1 MDRLPV
7 ASSNI
12 GSVGYNPF
20 TGTLEIQFRNGR
32 IYEYVDVPAA
42 IYDGLMNSGSHGRFF
57 HIFIRSA
64 YPFRRIQ

>member
-1 MDRLPV
+1 MNRTPV

-12 GSVGYNPF
+12 GSAGYSLF
-20 TGTLEIQFRNGR
+20 TGTLEIQFRNGS
-32 IYEYVDVPAA
+32 IYEFFDVPAA
-42 IYDGLMNSGSHGRFF
+42 IYNGLMNAGSPGKFF